1 MSSSTNPG
9 EQPGGPKGERPAGGD
24 RTEAIRPGADPTTPY
39 PVQPPPQQQPHPQQG
54 HPQQPY
60 PQQGYPQQPSA
71 QPPSPYTPYPQGPY
85 GQPPVAPGYYR
96 PPTPP
101 NTSAI
106 VLTVIS
112 GLLVI
117 TVYCCPIGAIPLVM
131 GILGMAQ
138 QASDPEGAR
147 RNTMIGWI
155 VLVGL
160 TILALAVVIGI
171 VAIAI
176 GSEST
181 A

>member
-9 EQPGGPKGERPAGGD
+9 EQPGGPKGERPVGGD

-39 PVQPPPQQQPHPQQG
+39 PVQPPPQQQP
-54 HPQQPY
+54 Y
-60 PQQGYPQQPSA
+60 PQQGYPQ

-106 VLTVIS
+106 VLTVVS

-117 TVYCCPIGAIPLVM
+117 TVYCCLIGAVPLVF
-131 GILGMAQ
+131 GILGIAQ

-171 VAIAI
+171 TAIAI

>member
-1 MSSSTNPG
+1 MSSSANPG
-9 EQPGGPKGERPAGGD
+9 EQPGDPKGERPAGGD

-39 PVQPPPQQQPHPQQG
+39 PVQPPLQAQ
-54 HPQQPY
+54 PQQPY
-60 PQQGYPQQPSA
+60 PQQGSPQPYPQQPYA

-85 GQPPVAPGYYR
+85 GQPPFAPGYYR

-112 GLLVI
+112 GLLVM
-117 TVYCCPIGAIPLVM
+117 TVYCCPIGAIPLV
-131 GILGMAQ
+131 LGVVGLAQ
-138 QASDPEGAR
+138 QASDPENAR
-147 RNTMIGWI
+147 RVTTIGWI

-171 VAIAI
+171 VAFAATT
-176 GSEST
+176 EST

>member
-9 EQPGGPKGERPAGGD
+9 GQPEDPKGANAPGGPH
-24 RTEAIRPGADPTTPY
+24 TEPIRPGADPTTPY
-39 PVQPPPQQQPHPQQG
+39 PVQPPSQQAPPQQAQ
-54 HPQQPY
+54 PQQPY
-60 PQQGYPQQPSA
+60 PQ
-71 QPPSPYTPYPQGPY
+71 PPSPYSPYPQGPY
-85 GQPPVAPGYYR
+85 GQSPVAPGYYR

-155 VLVGL
+155 VLIGL
-160 TILALAVVIGI
+160 TILALVAL
-171 VAIAI
+171 VAIIVIAVR
-176 GSEST
+176 SEST